1 MELAI
6 GHTGFVVSD
15 MERSLALYRDTLRF
29 TVVDD
34 VERAGEYIETMV
46 GVPGAR
52 VRTVFLDVGGHT
64 LELVQYLTAQGTRV
78 EARNCDPG
86 KGHISFW
93 SKDIQRDYEY
103 LLSQGVEFVSPPQW
117 GPTGGAAVYFLDP
130 DGITLELH
138 YRPDREA

>member
-1 MELAI
+1 MDVSI

-15 MERSLALYRDTLRF
+15 MDRSLNFYRDLLGF

-34 VERAGEYIETMV
+34 VQREGEYLETMV

-52 VRTVFLDVGGHT
+52 VRTVFLDACGHPI
-64 LELVQYLTAQGTRV
+64 ELVQYLSGPAGPV
-78 EARNCDPG
+78 SAPSNAPG
-86 KGHISFW
+86 KGHLSFW
-93 SKDIQRDYEY
+93 TSDIEADYDY
-103 LLSQGVEFVSPPQW
+103 LRTQGVEFVSSPQY

-138 YRPDREA
+138 YRPDRGE